1 MLRTEHVSKKRAK
14 LKKKLQT
21 CRWKCLLETH
31 RINRAWK
38 MFPWSWWQRW
48 QRKHF
53 PYAWCRWGMSPNWRQ
68 YPELLTSHILL
79 SLIDHNSQE
88 KTDQIWI
95 TLYVCMCAFF
105 LSNKIIIELNN
116 EKKGKI
122 GDLRSWQRKSNHQ
135 FWISLLDDPCSPKH
149 LGWFGPVFEEE
160 CSFWMWVVKWKFWYQ
175 ERDWGSV
182 AQRELKV

>member
-1 MLRTEHVSKKRAK
+1 MKVSARNPPNKQSMKDVPMK
-14 LKKKLQT
+14 LVTTLAEEAFPICMVPVRYVTKLT
-21 CRWKCLLETH
+21 AIPRVVNL
-31 RINRAWK
+31 
-38 MFPWSWWQRW
+38 
-48 QRKHF
+48 
-53 PYAWCRWGMSPNWRQ
+53 
-68 YPELLTSHILL
+68 SHPSIP
-79 SLIDHNSQE
+79 DRSQE